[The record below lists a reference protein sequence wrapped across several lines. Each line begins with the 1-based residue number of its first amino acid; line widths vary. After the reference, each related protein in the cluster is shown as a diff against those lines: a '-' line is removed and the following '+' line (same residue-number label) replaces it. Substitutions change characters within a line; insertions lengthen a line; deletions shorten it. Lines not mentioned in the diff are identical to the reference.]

1 MITPMML
8 LESLPPSPSHPTNAP
23 ERLRAMPPPR
33 LPRNFLGGQH
43 SPGAWPVRQLG
54 SLEREGQLL
63 PLPDP
68 GPRTPAVEASGRSDP
83 HGPHRCLSPPMTG
96 GRGQPQAVACGPGRT
111 GRGPRSR
118 APDRPPHGSHRCMYH
133 RVRFGSHVSR
143 EAHQGEANVRKCDS

>member
-43 SPGAWPVRQLG
+43 SPGACPVRQLG

-68 GPRTPAVEASGRSDP
+68 GPWTPDPGSGRLRALRPARSTSVPQPSDDRGTGTAP
-83 HGPHRCLSPPMTG
+83 GRGLWPVARGGQGTGLGHGPL
-96 GRGQPQAVACGPGRT
+96 T
-111 GRGPRSR
+111 GRPTGPTGVCITVYALVLASLARLIK
-118 APDRPPHGSHRCMYH
+118 
-133 RVRFGSHVSR
+133 VK
-143 EAHQGEANVRKCDS
+143 QT

>member
-8 LESLPPSPSHPTNAP
+8 LESLPPSPSHPTTAP

-43 SPGAWPVRQLG
+43 SPEAWPVRQLG

-68 GPRTPAVEASGRSDP
+68 GPRRRKPQGAPTRTVHIGASALR
-83 HGPHRCLSPPMTG
+83 
-96 GRGQPQAVACGPGRT
+96 
-111 GRGPRSR
+111 
-118 APDRPPHGSHRCMYH
+118 
-133 RVRFGSHVSR
+133 
-143 EAHQGEANVRKCDS
+143 